1 MAYIIQA
8 VGNHAKHN
16 VDHASTR
23 DEAQALVEEYELT
36 LGPSYKITY
45 REARG
50 ANGRQRRP
58 L

>member
-8 VGNHAKHN
+8 VNGRSKHN
-16 VDHASTR
+16 VDNAATR

-36 LGPSYKITY
+36 LGPSFRVTY
-45 REARG
+45 REASG
-50 ANGRQRRP
+50 ANGRKRRP